1 MSIIQQIG
9 PRFKAAPS
17 RHRNRQHK
25 PRTGNSSKHLANGRL
40 LRCCITT
47 APAPSDPH
55 HLKQDTFERGMAMR
69 SSDRWAIPMSR
80 VAHNAIEHEASL
92 NEIRWFAERG
102 IDCLQFARDLWAA
115 RDDFAKMNLVWGR
128 HVACVIYWEDI
139 K

>member
-25 PRTGNSSKHLANGRL
+25 PRTGNSSAHLVSIRN

-80 VAHNAIEHEASL
+80 VAHNAIEREPSL
-92 NEIRWFAERG
+92 CEIQWFADRG
-102 IDCLQFARDLWAA
+102 IDCLQFARDLWTA
-115 RDDFAKMNLVWGR
+115 RDDFAEMTLVWGR
-128 HVACVIYWEDI
+128 HVGGVIYWA
-139 K
+139 